1 MAINFG
7 TAARNAAS
15 DIVKRRRGN
24 PDPDGVIASRV
35 ADQIVQNSSRDIGA
49 FLQSAPAPNP
59 APRAREMASD
69 NARFMRD
76 FMGGGG
82 NSSETSPDILAAL
95 LPTVGG
101 PMMRGPVQFD
111 NQTFPVYEGGSSR
124 MGAPAPFPITP
135 QPQYPSGGGTA
146 SPFGTMPAPPT
157 LLPGMQERMDP
168 ETIAVLRYLGLI

>member
-49 FLQSAPAPNP
+49 FLKSAPALNP
-59 APRAREMASD
+59 APRAREVASD
-69 NARFMRD
+69 NARFM
-76 FMGGGG
+76 
-82 NSSETSPDILAAL
+82 
-95 LPTVGG
+95 
-101 PMMRGPVQFD
+101 
-111 NQTFPVYEGGSSR
+111 
-124 MGAPAPFPITP
+124 GAPAPFPTAP
-135 QPQYPSGGGTA
+135 QPQYPSGGVTA
-146 SPFGTMPAPPT
+146 SPFVTMPAPPT